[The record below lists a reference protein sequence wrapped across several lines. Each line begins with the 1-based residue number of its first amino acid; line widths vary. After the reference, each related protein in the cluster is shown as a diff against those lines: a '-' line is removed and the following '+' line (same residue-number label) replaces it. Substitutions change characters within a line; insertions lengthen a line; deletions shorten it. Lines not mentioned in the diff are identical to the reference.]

1 MNFFDVINIIGLIFT
16 VVLLLPHIFFVKTQE
31 YDKSAFDNRAM
42 LYIARIGRYCSAFLM
57 FVNIGVLEQGF
68 TSELMLNYWM
78 ISTSVLLAVYL
89 LLWFLLLKLQSKL
102 SAYAIVFITAIIIIQ
117 SGLLQVKTLLF
128 TFGFVYLAGD
138 LYLTTRFFKNKGGK

>member
-1 MNFFDVINIIGLIFT
+1 MGFFDVINISGLIFT
-16 VVLLLPHIFFVKTQE
+16 VVLLMSHIFFAKAQE
-31 YDKSAFDNRAM
+31 YEKSAFDNRAM

-68 TSELMLNYWM
+68 TSDLMQNYWM

-89 LLWFLLLKLQSKL
+89 LLWFLFVKLQSKAA
-102 SAYAIVFITAIIIIQ
+102 AYAIVFIAAVIIIQ

-138 LYLTTRFFKNKGGK
+138 LYLATRYFKNKGRK